1 MNINENPAW
10 SDSVKLISRGEKV
23 EGGRGGIANIQA
35 QQLADRTAFLKL
47 RIDSF
52 DDAKDRTF
60 FITDADPDGTVA
72 GLSQTT
78 PGQIFRVAQGVN
90 SDLVFIYYANI
101 NGAAVAIGGAMSD
114 KFIKNRLPDVYPSP
128 RKVPLASDSVGNV
141 SAWFE
146 DGAFNAMAL
155 HNNLRD
161 IRDVPNPKKIA
172 MCHDKN
178 GSVAV
183 WLDDGMLNAMA
194 LHPSLLAGLLTR
206 SDLDTVLRARIIAS
220 SGKTLWKYRAKRAR
234 LELSLPD
241 KIIVGFS
248 GDSWT
253 EHSTI
258 PQAFADYLYQKY
270 GKSGN
275 GWMQLNI
282 DNPNQLN
289 GITLQRAGWSVY
301 DASATSAA
309 PEYPTAMDG
318 QYIFATG
325 TAATLALSRLTDAT
339 LKIFYYDGDG
349 AFRYRVN
356 GGEPVAIVGGG
367 TKKITSVAVAL
378 NADVENTLAI
388 DLTGNAGTVVIYGFH
403 GAGNGPGVEINKMG
417 NGGITAQQYIK
428 TLPYLKQ
435 TARAVMPDVLLLIIG
450 TNDFRQSASLQ
461 AFRDGLT
468 WWVQA
473 WQAEVPDAAIILVAP
488 AQCNAS
494 GNNPLSAFRDV
505 MHDVSEQLGVEYFS
519 LYDHMTTDYAKAN
532 AAGLWRDNLHLSDVG
547 ARVLLNHMRNFLE

>member
-1 MNINENPAW
+1 MNINDKPAW
-10 SDSVKLISRGEKV
+10 SDSVKMISRGEKV
-23 EGGRGGIANIQA
+23 EGGRGGVANIQA

-60 FITDADPDGTVA
+60 FITDSDPDGTIA

-101 NGAAVAIGGAMSD
+101 NGAAVAIGGAISD

-128 RKVPLASDSVGNV
+128 RKVPLCADRNDNV

-146 DGAFNAMAL
+146 DGEFNAMAL

-161 IRDVPNPKKIA
+161 IRDVPHPKKIA
-172 MCHDKN
+172 MCHDIN

-183 WLDDGMLNAMA
+183 WIEDGKLNAMA
-194 LHPSLLAGLLTR
+194 LHDNLLKDLLT
-206 SDLDTVLRARIIAS
+206 LREFESRMQSRMTISA
-220 SGKTLWKYRAKRAR
+220 GNTLWKYRAKKAK
-234 LELSLPD
+234 LELGQNA
-241 KIIVGFS
+241 KISIGFS

-253 EHSTI
+253 EHDTI

-270 GKSGN
+270 GKAGN
-275 GWMQLNI
+275 GWIQLNI

-309 PEYPTAMDG
+309 PQFPTAMDG
-318 QYIFATG
+318 QYIYATG
-325 TAATLALSRLTDAT
+325 TAATLSVSKLSDAALRV
-339 LKIFYYDGDG
+339 FYYDGNG
-349 AFRYRVN
+349 TFRYSVN
-356 GGEPVAIVGGG
+356 GAAPVTIAGAG
-367 TKKITSVAVAL
+367 TNKIISASIPLNDAVQ
-378 NADVENTLAI
+378 NTVNI
-388 DLTGNAGTVVIYGFH
+388 DLTGNTGTVVIYGFH
-403 GAGNGPGVEINKMG
+403 STGPDTGIEINKMG
-417 NGGITAQQYIK
+417 NGGIMAEQYIK
-428 TLPYLKQ
+428 TLPYLAQ
-435 TARAVMPDVLLLIIG
+435 TAATVNPDVLVLVIG

-461 AFRDGLT
+461 GFRDGLT

-473 WQAEVPDAAIILVAP
+473 WQAVAPDAAIILVMP

-494 GNNPLSAFRDV
+494 GTNPLSAFRDI
-505 MHDVSEQLGVEYFS
+505 MRDVSEKLGVEYFS
-519 LYDHMTTDYAKAN
+519 LYDHMTTSYAKAN
-532 AAGLWRDNLHLSDVG
+532 TAGLWRDNLHLSDLG
-547 ARVLLNHMRNFLE
+547 ARVLLNHLINFLE